1 MKKIIRIGKME
12 DQDEFRREDI
22 RKMSPSVRV
31 DMVLKMQ
38 SQFFKWNLN
47 PKIERTATVRKI
59 DNK

>member
-1 MKKIIRIGKME
+1 MKKTVRIGKVE

-22 RKMSPSVRV
+22 RKMSPGARV

-47 PKIERTATVRKI
+47 PKIERTASIRKM
-59 DNK
+59 N